1 MPESTT
7 VTIRIPK
14 TLKTRLTRLAS
25 ATERSS
31 SWLAAHAL
39 QVYVQDQEWQIA
51 TIRKGKKDLQEGRT
65 VSHEKV
71 DRWLRSWG
79 TKREEPAPSCD

>member
-7 VTIRIPK
+7 VTIRVPK
-14 TLKTRLTRLAS
+14 TLKARLTKLAS

-39 QVYVQDQEWQIA
+39 AVYVEDQEWQIE
-51 TIRKGKKDLQEGRT
+51 TIRKGKKDLQAGRT
-65 VSHEKV
+65 VSHEKAE
-71 DRWLRSWG
+71 RWLRSWG
-79 TKREEPAPSCD
+79 TKREESAPSCE